1 MNIDTYKQQNSS
13 YNKDIYYNFNTM
25 QYILHIYTI
34 LTIRNS
40 IVSIG
45 FLSHLLEDIL
55 WSH

>member
-40 IVSIG
+40 FVSIG